1 MTAWTIGRVRASGE
15 AYLRELGHARV
26 LALRGRPATS
36 RAAISDRYAHEL
48 GREALDV
55 VLEQADVSG
64 PDTSEARS
72 GRVLLAWLTELEVGR
87 RCAPMD
93 EWIAQW
99 VARAQVRTA
108 DGQAIP
114 YTEVGRVVARERN
127 RAARIE
133 LDTARATLVEREL
146 VPTIRE
152 RMARARDTVESMAI
166 GDTMLDVSARLT
178 GADVAALGAAAREGL
193 ARSTDAWRDSLGE
206 RLHRHSSIDIDE
218 ARPADLAAAISLA
231 ELDGAFP
238 PSMRPL
244 MMRRSIAELG
254 LDPDGGGR
262 LSIEPALVPGAP
274 PVECVAVDVPRD
286 IHVMLGRDEG
296 FDGHRRAL
304 AALGGAMRLIHVQEE
319 AHFEHR
325 WIGDC
330 GANEIAG
337 LTMQSVLLDAG
348 WLTRYSGLTRGEA
361 DTVVRRAALAALYEL
376 RALLATVIAHVDS
389 VDAGLSAGAV
399 AELYVEA
406 VGKAIG
412 VRPHP
417 SDAVLR
423 ALPLLHP
430 FARLQAWQ
438 AACVLR
444 ASIIERFDIDWYRN
458 PQTGP
463 WLVHHVLSP
472 ACGEIAAD
480 VTKGAVGRDPSLS
493 PCVVGL
499 ERLLSS

>member
-15 AYLRELGHARV
+15 SYLRELGHARV
-26 LALRGRPATS
+26 QTLRGRPATPPAKL
-36 RAAISDRYAHEL
+36 RDRYAHEL

-55 VLEQADVSG
+55 VLEQADLAG
-64 PDTSEARS
+64 PDSPDARS
-72 GRVLLAWLTELEVGR
+72 GRVLLGWLTELEVER

-93 EWIAQW
+93 DWIADW

-114 YTEVGRVVARERN
+114 FTDVGRVVARERN
-127 RAARIE
+127 RSARVQLDAARAE
-133 LDTARATLVEREL
+133 LVEREL
-146 VPTIRE
+146 LPTLRE
-152 RMARARDTVESMAI
+152 RTARARDTVESMAI
-166 GDTMLDVSARLT
+166 GDSMLEISARLT
-178 GADVAALGAAAREGL
+178 GADVAALSTAAREGL
-193 ARSTDAWRDSLGE
+193 ARSTDAWRDSFGE

-218 ARPADLAAAISLA
+218 ARPADLAAAVSLA
-231 ELDGAFP
+231 EFDGAFP
-238 PSMRPL
+238 PSMRSL
-244 MMRRSIAELG
+244 MMRRSVAELG

-262 LSIEPALVPGAP
+262 LTIEPALAPAAP
-274 PVECVAVDVPRD
+274 PAESVAVEVPREV
-286 IHVMLGRDEG
+286 HVMLGRDEG

-304 AALGGAMRLIHVQEE
+304 AALGSALRLIHVQEE

-337 LTMQSVLLDAG
+337 LTMQSVLLDVG
-348 WLTRYSGLTRGEA
+348 WLTRYAGLTRGEA
-361 DTVVRRAALAALYEL
+361 DTIVRRASLAALYEL
-376 RALLATVIAHVDS
+376 RALLAAVIAHVDS
-389 VDAGLSAGAV
+389 VDAGLGAGAV
-399 AELYVEA
+399 AEMYVET

-417 SDAVLR
+417 SEAVLR

-444 ASIIERFDIDWYRN
+444 ASIIERFDVDWYRN
-458 PQTGP
+458 PRTGP

-480 VTKGAVGRDPSLS
+480 VTRGAVDRDPSLS

-499 ERLLSS
+499 ERLLSA